1 MNSALKAKVLDMR
14 NDGLSYAKISESMG
28 LSINTIKSFL
38 RRNETKCKDTV
49 LCKNCRKP
57 LEKLSRNGMKKFCCD
72 SCRFEWWRK
81 NAESNRKCIRILVCK
96 ACGKKFKSY
105 DNKDRKYCSHECY
118 IKYRF
123 KD

>member
-1 MNSALKAKVLDMR
+1 MNSDLKAKVLDMR
-14 NDGLSYAKISESMG
+14 SDGLSYAKISENTG

-38 RRNETKCKDTV
+38 RRNGTKCKGEV

-57 LEKLSRNGMKKFCCD
+57 LENFSRNGMKKFCCD

-81 NAESNRKCIRILVCK
+81 NAETNRKCIRNLICK
-96 ACGKKFKSY
+96 ACGKEFKSY
-105 DNKDRKYCSHECY
+105 DNKNRKYCSHECY